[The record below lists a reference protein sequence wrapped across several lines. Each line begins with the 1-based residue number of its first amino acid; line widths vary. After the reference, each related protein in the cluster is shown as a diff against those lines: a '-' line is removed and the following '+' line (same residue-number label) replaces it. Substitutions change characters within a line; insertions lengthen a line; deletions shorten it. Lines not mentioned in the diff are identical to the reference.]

1 MLKGIAASAGVSVA
15 KVYKL
20 ETPNVVIEK
29 KQGDPQAE
37 IKKFD
42 EALERQKRIS
52 KVLRSELQNDSAQKN
67 WLYLM
72 HI

>member
-42 EALERQKRIS
+42 EALEKTIM
-52 KVLRSELQNDSAQKN
+52 KKYHLKEAFI
-67 WLYLM
+67 WT
-72 HI
+72 